1 MLFMQAAAEERFC
14 QLPEVNPRLSFP
26 HAAQHNQQQPHAPE
40 AAPSL
45 PRPPDKLLPLGK
57 IPPAFVLTL
66 APLAQFWEQSARRI
80 PLPPDSSMPV
90 TTDLMACEDMAEA
103 VLAALRGKQHVQPP

>member
-1 MLFMQAAAEERFC
+1 
-14 QLPEVNPRLSFP
+14 
-26 HAAQHNQQQPHAPE
+26 
-40 AAPSL
+40 L

-66 APLAQFWEQSARRI
+66 APLAQFWERSARKI
-80 PLPPDSSMPV
+80 PLPSDSDMPV

-103 VLAALRGKQHVQPP
+103 VLAALRGKQHVHHPKQLPQGCSEDYFALQLPSTYHQHMQA